1 MDINFIFLLML
12 LGAFTGFFAG
22 LFGIGGG
29 GIMVPALTFLFALRG
44 FDSEQIV
51 HLALGTSM
59 AAIVPTACASVLAH
73 HRHGA
78 VLWSV
83 AIKMAP
89 ATLVGTFL
97 ATGLAVLLPSA
108 PLAIFFALFM
118 TVVAGQLILDR
129 KPKPHR
135 QLPGFAG
142 LSLAG
147 TSIGAISALVAI
159 GGGSL
164 TVPFLLWCNQ
174 SIKQAIGTSA
184 GLGLPIAAM
193 GAAGYMVNGWSA
205 ERLPDYSLGFV
216 FWPAVL
222 AMASMSFLTAPLG
235 ARLAHQLPVKTLKR
249 GFAVLMLLLAM
260 QMLVTVFS

>member
-1 MDINFIFLLML
+1 MDTYFIFSLLV
-12 LGAFTGFFAG
+12 LGAFTGFCAG

-29 GIMVPALTFLFALRG
+29 GIMVPVLAFLFARQG
-44 FDSEQIV
+44 FAAEQIV

-73 HRHGA
+73 HRHRA

-83 AIKMAP
+83 VIKMAP
-89 ATLVGTFL
+89 ASLIGTFL
-97 ATGLAVLLPSA
+97 ATSLAVDLSPE

-118 TVVAGQLILDR
+118 AVVAVQLILDR

-135 QLPGFAG
+135 QLPGVAG

-147 TSIGAISALVAI
+147 SGIGAISALVAI

-174 SIKQAIGTSA
+174 TIKQAIGTSA
-184 GLGLPIAAM
+184 ALGLPIAAV
-193 GAAGYMVNGWSA
+193 GALGYVINGWGNSG
-205 ERLPDYSLGFV
+205 LPEQSLGFV

-222 AMASMSFLTAPLG
+222 VMAAVSFIAAPLG
-235 ARLAHQLPVKTLKR
+235 ANLAHKLPIKWLKQL
-249 GFAVLMLLLAM
+249 FALLMIALSL
-260 QMLVTVFS
+260 QMLVTVFY